1 MSASLLLYVIS
12 LEMLYVSLTPII
24 RYQSRDVICQPPSY
38 YTLSVWRCYMS
49 ASLLLY
55 IISLE
60 MLYVSLTP
68 IIRYKSGDVI
78 RQPHSYYT
86 LFRLEMLYVSLTL

>member
-24 RYQSRDVICQPPSY
+24 RYQSRDVICQPHSY

-55 IISLE
+55 VISLE
-60 MLYVSLTP
+60 MLYVILTP
-68 IIRYKSGDVI
+68 IILIGV
-78 RQPHSYYT
+78 
-86 LFRLEMLYVSLTL
+86 RLTYNISRLITYNRSEADI